1 MPTNSFIRQQP
12 TLSII
17 IIALKKQKG
26 LASRSPENMR
36 MPRFAIIPCI
46 PVSMAQKRFITHL
59 LPMDTVFT
67 FGNTD
72 LLRVIIICPGIKH
85 IHPLSELHHRR
96 SFNTFSLPR
105 IFRYQNRLICSLR
118 PAITSKRCPC
128 RSRGHSN
135 NLCTEIR
142 GTRSIIK
149 VILIIAKDHLRI
161 YSSPAIPIT

>member
-1 MPTNSFIRQQP
+1 MPPNSFIRQQP

-17 IIALKKQKG
+17 IISLKKQKG

-46 PVSMAQKRFITHL
+46 PVSIAQKRFITHL

-128 RSRGHSN
+128 RSRSYPN
-135 NLCTEIR
+135 NLSAEIR
-142 GTRSIIK
+142 GTRSII
-149 VILIIAKDHLRI
+149 
-161 YSSPAIPIT
+161 